1 MMYPMD
7 ELDLEILSLLQQD
20 GRKPYTEIAHE
31 LGVSEG
37 TVRNRVYRLIDEQII
52 QIVGQV
58 DPIHMGFD
66 APAVMGVTVQPSEIE
81 KAAEQIASFPEVSYL
96 LMVSGGYDLIV
107 EVACRDRAHL
117 TNFLNQSLRKVPG
130 VQAIHTFLILRTL
143 KADYDIR
150 PAIKSNSATSSGL
163 ASDTEANL
171 PPSPAA
177 GQTA

>member
-1 MMYPMD
+1 MSYPMD

-20 GRKPYTEIAHE
+20 GRKPYTEIANE

-66 APAVMGVTVQPSEIE
+66 APAVMGVTVQPAEIE
-81 KAAEQIASFPEVSYL
+81 KAAEQIAGFPEVSYL

-117 TNFLNQSLRKVPG
+117 TGFLNQSLRKVPG
-130 VQAIHTFLILRTL
+130 VQSIHTFLILQTL
-143 KADYDIR
+143 KADYEIR
-150 PAIKSNSATSSGL
+150 PGVRSATKSASG
-163 ASDTEANL
+163 EAL
-171 PPSPAA
+171 TGDAPGVLS
-177 GQTA
+177 G